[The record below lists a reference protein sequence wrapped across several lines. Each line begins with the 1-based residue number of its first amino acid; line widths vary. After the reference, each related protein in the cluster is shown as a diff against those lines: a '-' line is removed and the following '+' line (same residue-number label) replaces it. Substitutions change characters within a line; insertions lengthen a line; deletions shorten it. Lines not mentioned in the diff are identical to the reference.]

1 MAESLSHVLV
11 AFALCTAAGWGIG
24 WLDRRWVAVGMV
36 GAILPDLN
44 RIDLLLDDAAVEQAL
59 GVPFDWGGLHTLG
72 GVLLLAAVGAVLFGR
87 AYERRRAFLL
97 LVAGGSSHLVIDAVK
112 AWADG
117 SNGAYLYPLSW
128 WRNPTPGW
136 YVSADRHVVVV
147 AVVVAGAVWL
157 VDRYVN
163 PADGDADT

>member
-1 MAESLSHVLV
+1 MTESLSHVLI
-11 AFALCTAAGWGIG
+11 AFAPCTAAGWGIG

-44 RIDLLLDDAAVEQAL
+44 RIGLLLDDAAVERAL

-72 GVLLLAAVGAVLFGR
+72 GVLLL
-87 AYERRRAFLL
+87 
-97 LVAGGSSHLVIDAVK
+97 VAGGSSHLVIDSLK

-136 YVSADRHVVVV
+136 YVSADRRVVVV

-157 VDRYVN
+157 VDQYVN
-163 PADGDADT
+163 PAWNLGSRLP